1 MDDEFLEQ
9 NNVFVKSLFFFLAV
23 GLEIQFL
30 AEPQFNLSRKRCESR
45 RQHARQWTLW
55 LCV

>member
-9 NNVFVKSLFFFLAV
+9 NNVFVKSLFLAV

-30 AEPQFNLSRKRCESR
+30 AEPQFNLSRKRFENR

>member
-1 MDDEFLEQ
+1 MDDEFLQQ
-9 NNVFVKSLFFFLAV
+9 NNVFVKSLFLAV